1 MGSNRHRQRA
11 RKAAAPEPSKLS
23 RVVFWSAI
31 LAGLLFLVIGIY
43 TTGHVKNASE
53 AKRAAASQSSVR
65 TLKDLLALKPGELDR
80 VDIALMNL
88 LCAQDLP
95 GAEELNVDE
104 CLATLDQWARH
115 VKSETERNFHQFQEN
130 PANFESSEGYFR
142 MLMMAVVVYE
152 DFGVRYNPQLISTPG
167 ENGGDTRFFADS
179 RDILIHG
186 LLGPQ
191 HRGTCSSMPVLYLAL
206 GRRLGYPLKLVTTR
220 EHLFLR
226 WEDAADRFD
235 LEATGKGMN
244 RYNDE
249 HFRQWPFPITDA
261 EINENGYLKSL
272 TPAQELSVFLSIRG
286 ACLMENRRLPEA
298 VASFDAS
305 FRLAPEWK
313 DNQVLL
319 AVARQRLSGGMQ
331 PSANASQQRA
341 NVLNPQQ
348 PAANNVGQ
356 SGPPDPNP
364 LKQMQN
370 QNPVTPP

>member
-1 MGSNRHRQRA
+1 
-11 RKAAAPEPSKLS
+11 
-23 RVVFWSAI
+23 
-31 LAGLLFLVIGIY
+31 
-43 TTGHVKNASE
+43 
-53 AKRAAASQSSVR
+53 
-65 TLKDLLALKPGELDR
+65 
-80 VDIALMNL
+80 
-88 LCAQDLP
+88 
-95 GAEELNVDE
+95 
-104 CLATLDQWARH
+104 
-115 VKSETERNFHQFQEN
+115 
-130 PANFESSEGYFR
+130 
-142 MLMMAVVVYE
+142 
-152 DFGVRYNPQLISTPG
+152 
-167 ENGGDTRFFADS
+167 
-179 RDILIHG
+179 
-186 LLGPQ
+186 
-191 HRGTCSSMPVLYLAL
+191 MPVLYLAL